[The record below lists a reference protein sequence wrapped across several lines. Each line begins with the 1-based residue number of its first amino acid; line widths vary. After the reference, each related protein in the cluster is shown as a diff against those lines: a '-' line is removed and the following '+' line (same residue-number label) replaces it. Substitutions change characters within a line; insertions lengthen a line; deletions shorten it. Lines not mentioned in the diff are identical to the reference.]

1 MIPFIYCTV
10 ITALAIDYLKEGLDT
25 PPLGVLELRSEY
37 EIGYIFKTIH
47 SDETIKDSRL
57 IPCLS

>member
-37 EIGYIFKTIH
+37 EIGYIYLKQFTVTKLLKIVG
-47 SDETIKDSRL
+47 
-57 IPCLS
+57 